1 MMKLTLN
8 SLFKFKEN
16 DGIFTYLNNYDVPW
30 KSDID
35 VDILDLDYHTKHG
48 TKIIGKAVQTFLT
61 EDGLSTQNK
70 NKLSKLIYYKNKVKW
85 EKLYSSLALY
95 DEFDPLNNTDW
106 KETERLEHRGTNGK
120 TYNIGQKSTTFN
132 KGQQVNNSNKGAQ
145 INNNNIGS
153 QTFTEGA
160 QSNTTGAQSNS
171 VEGQVSAEN
180 VSSYSNKDKSIESLG
195 ARTDS
200 IGEKINTNSTR
211 SDSMT
216 EGARQDSYTDGARQD
231 TNIEGAQTNSESGN
245 DSFTD
250 IHTIERAGNIG
261 VTTSGQ
267 LIDDF
272 RRVVNWQFFDEV
284 YKDIND
290 VLVLSVYGDDNET
303 IDDYTFIIDYILP
316 IASDTELGG
325 IKVGRNL
332 TIEEDGTLNA
342 QAEAGDVQSVN
353 GKTGIVI
360 LTASDVG
367 AATPSDIKVLS
378 VNSKTGDVTL
388 NASDVGAATSQD
400 ISDAIALV
408 RQVPEGG
415 NLQQVLRRIASGYFW
430 DNVREVPSTGTTGQL
445 LTKTENGYEF
455 QTLDAGGSEKYVSIF
470 HDLTTGRTNVGLAM
484 KMDNK
489 TSEIYVGCENND
501 DTQRQ
506 AICHDVDWIDTEL
519 TRMCGNQAR
528 MFWDGKIAF
537 LSSSNDNNANINKYG
552 NVFLKTSNPD
562 YINDVTTVNLEYK
575 DVAQAE
581 YIIDLGKNIKHFAA
595 CCRQYNSFN
604 NYKPSLYYTDAQNIE
619 HDITEDATL
628 KIHWW
633 DKLGII
639 SYDFPDD
646 TYVISIKVVF
656 TGYRTKGTAGYY

>member
-1 MMKLTLN
+1 MKLTLN
-8 SLFKFKEN
+8 KLFNFTDN
-16 DGIFTYLNNYDVPW
+16 DGIFTYLNTYNVPW
-30 KSDID
+30 KNDID

-48 TKIIGKAVQTFLT
+48 TKVIGKAVKTFLT
-61 EDGLSTQNK
+61 NDGLSTTNK
-70 NKLSKLIYYKNKVKW
+70 QKLAKLIYYKNKVKW
-85 EKLYSSLALY
+85 EELYSSLGLY
-95 DEFDPLNNTDW
+95 DEFNPLYNTDW
-106 KETERLEHRGTNGK
+106 SETERIEHRGTNGK
-120 TYNIGQKSTTFN
+120 TFNIGQKSTTFS
-132 KGQQVNNSNKGAQ
+132 KGQQINNSSKGAQ
-145 INNNNIGS
+145 TNNNTIGS

-180 VSSYSNKDKSIESLG
+180 VSSYSNKDKSTESLG

-211 SDSMT
+211 SDSVT

-231 TNIEGAQTNSESGN
+231 TNIEGAQTNSENGTDN
-245 DSFTD
+245 FVD

-261 VTTSGQ
+261 ITSSDQ
-267 LIDDF
+267 LIAGF
-272 RRVVNWQFFDEV
+272 RKIVNWQFFDQV
-284 YKDIND
+284 YEDIND
-290 VLVLSVYGDDNET
+290 VLVLSVYGDEEEDL
-303 IDDYTFIIDYILP
+303 DDYTFIQTYILP
-316 IASDTELGG
+316 KASTTVLGG
-325 IKVGRNL
+325 IKVGTNL
-332 TIEEDGTLNA
+332 SIDSNGVLSA

-353 GKTGIVI
+353 GKTGIVV
-360 LTASDVG
+360 LTATDVG
-367 AATPSDIKVLS
+367 AASPSDIKVLS
-378 VNSKTGDVTL
+378 VNSKEGNVTL

-408 RQVPEGG
+408 RQVPSNGSTG
-415 NLQQVLRRIASGYFW
+415 QVVKKTENGYAW
-430 DNVREVPSTGTTGQL
+430 EDVNEVPSTGTTGQV

-455 QTLDAGGSEKYVSIF
+455 RTSEAGGSEKYVNIF
-470 HDLTTGRTNVGLAM
+470 HNLTTGRTNVGLAM
-484 KMDNK
+484 KIDNK

-501 DTQRQ
+501 DIQRQ
-506 AICHDVDWIDTEL
+506 AICHDVDWVDTEL

-528 MFWDGKIAF
+528 IFWDGKIAF
-537 LSSSNDNNANINKYG
+537 LSSSNDSNANINKYG
-552 NVFLKTSNPD
+552 NVFLKTSDPN
-562 YINDVTTVNLEYK
+562 YTNDVTTVNLEYK

-581 YIIDLGKNIKHFAA
+581 YSIDLGRNIKHFAA

-604 NYKPSLYYTDAQNIE
+604 NYKPSLYYTDSLNVE
-619 HDITEDATL
+619 HDITEAADL

-646 TYVISIKVVF
+646 TYVVNIRVVF